1 MPISKETN
9 LTAIRPLT
17 ETTNTQ
23 KNLKQLQQKSMK
35 NSAAS
40 LTKKT
45 ASLPISWKKLDDWQ
59 FLHMRMLQKPSDFP
73 QVSDTLQKRRK
84 LTRTWHSLP
93 KLLNRSTKRDLNSRS
108 SEVMQKDL
116 TITAEGVLIFE
127 EKSSSLIQEVD
138 LDNCQTNNIFLGEA
152 TQTRNS
158 TTTSNDCNHHHR
170 NNNEVPKHLPH
181 LETATTRYQ
190 RMGYYQ
196 GNGSNPSA
204 NIGSPRPTTLGHWR

>member
-1 MPISKETN
+1 
-9 LTAIRPLT
+9 
-17 ETTNTQ
+17 
-23 KNLKQLQQKSMK
+23 
-35 NSAAS
+35 
-40 LTKKT
+40 
-45 ASLPISWKKLDDWQ
+45 
-59 FLHMRMLQKPSDFP
+59 MRMQNLSIRKQRNSLQKPSDLP

-116 TITAEGVLIFE
+116 TITAEVLIFE
-127 EKSSSLIQEVD
+127 ENFSPLIQEVD

-204 NIGSPRPTTLGHWR
+204 NIGSPWPTTLGHWR